1 MSELLRVWK
10 CILVYVF
17 ICGMSGSAFVEAGY
31 AEPAGLKAKST
42 LTFVEGDKLSICLN
56 MFQPFGYAES
66 ARSNGQEVFT
76 SDPYRNGGVDV
87 LIIPDDRLELIRAAG
102 FDCVRM
108 VVDVGPLLS
117 VADDL
122 PLDHL
127 IQQIVAGIDRRISAG
142 LKVIVDIHP
151 LPAGTHPVS
160 GWSDVDLIDGLE
172 GSKFKRLVGVVSSL
186 ARAIGSR
193 FDPSK
198 VALELFNEPPPNREF
213 YQRSDWNAQIEYYWR
228 QIRVVLPR
236 HTIIVAGTDFAS
248 IDGTMSGES
257 NAGIVELRPEHFDS
271 NTAYA
276 FHPYESPT
284 FTAQGA
290 PGFYSHVHGLT
301 FPASRH
307 PGGLSKAER
316 DFVGAVDDDNS
327 LTVAARESQI
337 QAFIE
342 RHDHAF
348 SFAQYWEKFGSFA
361 GLERRF
367 EIVTKWADKNGMS
380 RRQLFNTEFGVSHTQ
395 ATCPNAATMES
406 AVAFI
411 KSVREISAA
420 LRMGL
425 ITIHEMQ
432 GDCFGISSSSAPFNF
447 HREILSALGLR

>member
-1 MSELLRVWK
+1 
-10 CILVYVF
+10 
-17 ICGMSGSAFVEAGY
+17 MSGSAFVGAGH
-31 AEPAGLKAKST
+31 AEPGGLEAKSA
-42 LTFVEGDKLSICLN
+42 LTFIEGDKLSICLN

-66 ARSNGQEVFT
+66 TRSNGQEVFT
-76 SDPYRNGGVDV
+76 SDPYKNGGADV
-87 LIIPDDRLELIRAAG
+87 LIVPDDRLELIRAAG

-108 VVDVGPLLS
+108 VIDVGPLLS
-117 VADDL
+117 VPEDRS
-122 PLDHL
+122 LDHL
-127 IQQIVAGIDRRISAG
+127 IQQIVTGIDRRTSAG
-142 LKVIVDIHP
+142 LKVIVDLHP
-151 LPAGTHPVS
+151 LPAGTHAVS

-172 GSKFKRLVGVVSSL
+172 GSKFKRLVGVASRL
-186 ARAIGSR
+186 ARTISTR

-198 VALELFNEPPPNREF
+198 VALELFNEPPPNRAF
-213 YQRSDWNAQIEYYWR
+213 YQKSDWNAQIEQYWR
-228 QIRVVLPR
+228 QIRGELPR

-257 NAGIVELRPEHFDS
+257 NAGIVGLRPEHFDS

-307 PGGLSKAER
+307 PGGLSRAER
-316 DFVGAVDDDNS
+316 DFVEAVNDDDS
-327 LTVAARESQI
+327 LTFSARESQI
-337 QAFIE
+337 RAFIG
-342 RHDHAF
+342 RRDHAF

-367 EIVTKWADKNGMS
+367 EIVTKWADKNGVS
-380 RRQLFNTEFGVSHTQ
+380 RRQIFNTEFGVSRAQ
-395 ATCPNAATMES
+395 ATCPNAANMES

-432 GDCFGISSSSAPFNF
+432 GDCFGISSSSPPFGF